1 MESKVKIKKEEV
13 KSGKSKKQKSEKGF
27 RSKAAMTPKA
37 VPLACCRM
45 QAQGMPMHECT
56 SARPEPLS
64 LPMPGPCKAY
74 HCDCTEHRP
83 ITGGGSAD
91 DPACHRG
98 EVVYTGDHLVNRNHD
113 ERIPPSEERAP
124 PGVGW
129 RVLCALANLA
139 HALLLCAIQL
149 RSGLHATWYP
159 KGHRLHH

>member
-113 ERIPPSEERAP
+113 ERIPSGEENAP
-124 PGVGW
+124 PSAG
-129 RVLCALANLA
+129 RRARCTLTNLA
-139 HALLLCAIQL
+139 HALLLCVLPL
-149 RSGLHATWYP
+149 RQFCHIVQCP
-159 KGHRLHH
+159 KGNQLYY